1 MILLMMTNFEIR
13 VEFTD
18 NLQRMNDGPIMVFIK
33 KDIQNYFDFR
43 GKYSIALKPLG
54 ISEADF
60 PENTKSKDSLL
71 PDKAVDLT

>member
-18 NLQRMNDGPIMVFIK
+18 NLQRMNDGPIMVFIR
-33 KDIQNYFDFR
+33 KDIQNYFDLR
-43 GKYSIALKPLG
+43 GKYSIALKSSG

-71 PDKAVDLT
+71 PDRAVDLP